1 MTPQEAKRNKIF
13 DQANEERRYCWGCG
27 QTGSLSRAHIV
38 RYSSIPFEGAKIA
51 LKMDITNMSYLC
63 LSISKKG
70 CHDIWDNNSWTIL
83 KEFEEIH
90 KLNCLVEFMKVIEK
104 KDPNLYKERIEII
117 NNWMNYYQTGDIP
130 FGYKLK

>member
-1 MTPQEAKRNKIF
+1 
-13 DQANEERRYCWGCG
+13 
-27 QTGSLSRAHIV
+27 
-38 RYSSIPFEGAKIA
+38 
-51 LKMDITNMSYLC
+51 MSYLC